1 MKDINIGTTIIAK
14 RKEKGITQD
23 EIAHYIGV
31 SKSSVSKWERGQSYP
46 DITLLPQLAAYFN
59 LSIDELMGYEPHLSK
74 IEIRK
79 LYLHLSIDFSKKPFD
94 EVMTACRQITRKYF
108 SCFPLLLQMGILMVN
123 HVELVKT
130 QEEGLQI
137 IEEAKA
143 LFIRAKENSPALEVR
158 KQALFMEAYCCLAL
172 GKPEEARALLEETV
186 VPLMSTETLLAT
198 AYEMT
203 GELEKSK
210 EILQVTLYQHMLTV
224 VGVMTQILKVYAD
237 DEEKYETSMNRIFK
251 MIETFQLET
260 LHPFCLF
267 GTYLQ
272 GAQGYMAQN
281 KKEKALELLKKY
293 TDLATRHEQPMKLHG
308 DGFFNLIENW
318 FEELDLGGAMPRDEK
333 VVKQS
338 MIDGLEK
345 NPVFV
350 DLQKNPQFI
359 TLVQRLKNNL

>member
-1 MKDINIGTTIIAK
+1 MKDINIGPIIVAN

-23 EIAHYIGV
+23 EIAQDMGV

-59 LSIDELMGYEPHLSK
+59 LSIDELMGYEPNLSK
-74 IEIRK
+74 MEIRK
-79 LYLHLSIDFSKKPFD
+79 LYSQLSKDFSEKPFE
-94 EVMTACRQITRKYF
+94 EVMTVCRQATRKYF

-123 HVELVKT
+123 HVDLVKN
-130 QEEGLQI
+130 QEEVVRI

-143 LFIRAKENSPALEVR
+143 LFIRAKENSQAVEVR
-158 KQALFMEAYCCLAL
+158 KQALFMEAYCYLAL
-172 GKPEEARALLEETV
+172 GKPEETRALLEETV

-210 EILQVTLYQHMLTV
+210 EILQVTLYQYMLTV
-224 VGVMTQILKVYAD
+224 VGVMTQILKVYVT
-237 DEEKYETSMNRIFK
+237 DEEKYETNMNRIFE
-251 MIETFQLET
+251 MVETFQLET
-260 LHPFCLF
+260 LHPFVLF

-281 KKEKALELLKKY
+281 QKEKALALLKKY
-293 TDLATRHEQPMKLHG
+293 TDLATRHKQPMKLHG
-308 DGFFNLIENW
+308 DGFFDLIENW
-318 FEELDLGGAMPRDEK
+318 FDALDLGGALPRDEK

-338 MIDGLEK
+338 MVDSIEK
-345 NPVFV
+345 NPVFA
-350 DLQKNPQFI
+350 DLQKNFQFI
-359 TLVQRLKNNL
+359 TLVQRLKSNL